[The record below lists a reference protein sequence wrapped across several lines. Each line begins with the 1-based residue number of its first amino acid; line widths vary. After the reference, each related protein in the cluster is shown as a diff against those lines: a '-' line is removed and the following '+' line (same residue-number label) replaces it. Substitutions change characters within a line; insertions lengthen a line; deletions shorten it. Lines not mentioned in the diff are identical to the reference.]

1 MKRMCQIYLPSFY
14 RSYGEKAFRAISCL
28 IPTIKKAGFAGIYL
42 IALWTD
48 GGYDNGFDVVDYLPD
63 PKYGSHNEL
72 LRLIGRIHSFG
83 MTVGVDVIPN
93 HVSDQHILAKNC
105 LEDVAGYEDCLYVV
119 DKDAA
124 KRWTDAGVPSFF
136 GKHAYSKFG
145 DKYVRSTFVDYHQ
158 LNLNWRSGKVQ
169 QYFATL
175 FKRLRAIGVDFARI
189 DCGMLL
195 LEDVTKANRENP
207 FACMNPKAS
216 IEAVRA
222 VAGGMPLFFEWFDP
236 STADLFND
244 KPECYALDCSYVVTG
259 KQNTNWNHPKLVPL
273 VGGHDQMTAADR
285 GLDIDEVLKKMEKS
299 EYGFLDIQTLVGWK
313 TDPAILPTDRK
324 FDADLKNPNQRYR
337 GRRPVSEFVVEF
349 IHAFNH

>member
-1 MKRMCQIYLPSFY
+1 MKKICQIYLPSFH
-14 RSYGEKAFRAISCL
+14 RSYGEKTFGVVTKL
-28 IPTIKKAGFAGIYL
+28 LPTLKKAGFVGIYL
-42 IALWTD
+42 IALWRD
-48 GGYDNGFDVVDYLPD
+48 GGFDNGFDVVEYSPN
-63 PKYGSHNEL
+63 PKFGTEEEFKSIIERAHEL
-72 LRLIGRIHSFG
+72 G
-83 MTVGVDVIPN
+83 MTIGIDVIPN
-93 HVSDQHILAKNC
+93 HVSDEHILAKNC
-105 LEDVAGYEDCLYVV
+105 LNGVAGYEDCLYCVSG
-119 DKDAA
+119 DEA
-124 KRWTDAGVPSFF
+124 RRLTDAGVPSFF
-136 GKHAYSKFG
+136 GKFAYSKFG
-145 DKYVRSTFVDYHQ
+145 DRYVRSTFADYHQ
-158 LNLNWRSGKVQ
+158 LNLNWQSQKVQ
-169 QYFATL
+169 EYFAKL
-175 FKRLRAIGVDFARI
+175 FKRLKALGIDFARV
-189 DCGMLL
+189 DCGMML
-195 LEDVTKANRENP
+195 LEDVSKADRANP
-207 FACMNPKAS
+207 FACMNPRKS
-216 IEAVRA
+216 IAAIRK

-337 GRRPVSEFVVEF
+337 GRRPVSEFVAEF